1 MSDKEFDQFM
11 RKKIAYVQNK
21 LNTDPYVRAVLG
33 DALNEGGWAL
43 FEALWMRQYWY
54 MKVEQLENNDE

>member
-1 MSDKEFDQFM
+1 MSDREYEQFM
-11 RKKIAYVQNK
+11 REKTAYVQNK

-43 FEALWMRQYWY
+43 FEALWMRQYWS
-54 MKVEQLENNDE
+54 MKIEQLEGKHE

>member
-1 MSDKEFDQFM
+1 MSDSEFDQFM

-43 FEALWMRQYWY
+43 FEALWARQYWY
-54 MKVEQLENNDE
+54 MKVEQLEGKHE